1 MAENSEQKAA
11 EVKQTAEKPNE
22 SEWQKQH
29 EEREATREA
38 IRSLAHARNARTY
51 EGIVYKHAN
60 PTPNPMDDTEKDVS
74 VYTRVSTTSLNQ
86 TSSIEN
92 QELYYRDKVAKTPN
106 WNLTEV

>member
-1 MAENSEQKAA
+1 MAENSEQKAV

-29 EEREATREA
+29 EEREAEREA
-38 IRSLAHARNARTY
+38 IRSLAHARNAKTY
-51 EGIVYKHAN
+51 EGIVYKHAK

-74 VYTRVSTTSLNQ
+74 VYTRVSTTSLQQ

-92 QELYYRDKVAKTPN
+92 QELFYREKIV
-106 WNLTEV
+106 